1 MDWRA
6 RLAAY
11 LAGRLPSAGE
21 VEIVNLRGMP
31 AGASNETVAI
41 DLRVTTDGEVFDVEV
56 VLRPERPD
64 GILAPYDVQRQFRVM
79 RALQR
84 TAVPVPT
91 VAWYEPDPAVLG
103 APFFLM
109 SRVRGETLPLFWYA
123 DGPRLLAAAETLAS
137 IHAVDWRSAGLA
149 FLSAVPDPATPL
161 DAEIGAWRAR
171 AERLRISRAPL
182 VVALAEWLR
191 ANEPADARF
200 ALLHGDPNPGN
211 YLFSGN
217 TVVTVLDWELAAIG
231 DPRSDLGFYAAL
243 HTVFGGMSG
252 AARPHAAL
260 RGLRG
265 SYGAATGEPRLLR
278 GIRPLSH
285 GRGHSWL
292 GRPLRRRRQRLQHG
306 RYRAAAR
313 RVVRPA
319 VGSVNTNVVPCPSS
333 LVAQISPPCA
343 RTISREMASPSP

>member
-11 LAGRLPSAGE
+11 LAERLPSASAVE
-21 VEIVNLRGMP
+21 VVNLRGMP
-31 AGASNETVAI
+31 AGASNDTVAI
-41 DLRVTTDGEVFDVEV
+41 DLRVSTDGTAFDVEV

-64 GILAPYDVQRQFRVM
+64 GILAPYDVHRQFRVM

-84 TAVPVPT
+84 TAIPVPG

-123 DGPRLLAAAETLAS
+123 EGPRLRAAAAMLASVHAGDWRELGLGFLAAEPEPASPLAAEA
-137 IHAVDWRSAGLA
+137 
-149 FLSAVPDPATPL
+149 
-161 DAEIGAWRAR
+161 GAWRAR

-182 VVALAEWLR
+182 VVTLGEWLR
-191 ANEPADARF
+191 ANEPADAHF

-211 YLFSGN
+211 YLFAGDS
-217 TVVTVLDWELAAIG
+217 VVAVLDWELAAIG

-252 AARPHAAL
+252 SAGRTLLSDAYEAVTGRPQHNLDYYEAF
-260 RGLRG
+260 GLYRMAIVTAG
-265 SYGAATGEPRLLR
+265 WAGRFGGAATGYSMDA
-278 GIRPLSH
+278 I
-285 GRGHSWL
+285 
-292 GRPLRRRRQRLQHG
+292 
-306 RYRAAAR
+306 AR
-313 RVVRPA
+313 RLA
-319 VGSVNTNVVPCPSS
+319 VLFGPRWE
-333 LVAQISPPCA
+333 A
-343 RTISREMASPSP
+343 